1 MDRRRIIMQ
10 DGMYAFWHRT
20 GRSMADGFAIA
31 GRIVLDKDHK
41 GRDLEYCSN
50 EIRYA
55 CCTRFMV
62 RLLDVALIL
71 LSRLNARTT
80 KYTVWNFIPVNLF
93 MQLSRP
99 ANFYFVC
106 IAVLQVQF
114 ASVPHDASFCLIG
127 DGVCRPS
134 VPYRLLK
141 VAQPSCFHSASCSL
155 FLPSRTR
162 TKTAYVTLFK
172 RPC

>member
-1 MDRRRIIMQ
+1 
-10 DGMYAFWHRT
+10 
-20 GRSMADGFAIA
+20 
-31 GRIVLDKDHK
+31 
-41 GRDLEYCSN
+41 
-50 EIRYA
+50 
-55 CCTRFMV
+55 MV

-114 ASVPHDASFCLIG
+114 L
-127 DGVCRPS
+127 R
-134 VPYRLLK
+134 
-141 VAQPSCFHSASCSL
+141 QSL
-155 FLPSRTR
+155 TMLHF
-162 TKTAYVTLFK
+162 A
-172 RPC
+172 